1 MTVFVS
7 ITDRTLRRYDLKPG
21 SLLVRPTHLGVVRR
35 EVWLEPLDVQ
45 KFRREPSVSCALA

>member
-7 ITDRTLRRYDLKPG
+7 VTDRTLRRYDLKPG